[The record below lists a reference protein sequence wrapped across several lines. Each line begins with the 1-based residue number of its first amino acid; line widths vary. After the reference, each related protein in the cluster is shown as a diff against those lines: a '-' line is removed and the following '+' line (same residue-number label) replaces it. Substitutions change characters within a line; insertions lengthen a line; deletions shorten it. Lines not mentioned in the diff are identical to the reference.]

1 MRIAISAESQIDI
14 PQSLL
19 DQRDIHIVHFQIEQ
33 GGVSYPDNE
42 KTLEELFEYTRKT
55 GNYCH
60 TAAVNVL
67 TLEEHF
73 NKLLEEYDEVVHIAI
88 SSAMSSGLQNAF
100 TAAAGNPKIHLI
112 DSLNASGGTA
122 IYVLYAADLRDA
134 GYSAAEIEEKL
145 LERRG
150 KIECSF
156 QIDTLEFLYRGGRCN
171 KLAMLGANLL
181 KIKPEIVCRQDG
193 KLTTGAKHRGP
204 QKKVVNE
211 YFDRVLSQPNIDKH
225 RAVMEYSTLDEKGL
239 ALFEECAKRA
249 KDFGFEEVIACQCAS
264 PISAYHAGPNIIG
277 IQFMIDGPHPIKK
290 KN

>member
-1 MRIAISAESQIDI
+1 MEIAISAESQIDI

-19 DQRDIHIVHFQIEQ
+19 DKRDVHIVHFQIEQ
-33 GGVSYPDNE
+33 GGASYPDNE

-55 GNYCH
+55 GNFCH
-60 TAAVNVL
+60 TAAVNIT
-67 TLEEHF
+67 TLEDHF
-73 NKLLEEYDEVVHIAI
+73 NRLLEEYDEIVHIAI
-88 SSAMSSGLQNAF
+88 SSAMSSGFQNAF
-100 TAAAGNPKIHLI
+100 TAADGNPRIHLI

-134 GYSAAEIEEKL
+134 GYSASEIEAKL

-171 KLAMLGANLL
+171 KVAMLGANLL
-181 KIKPEIVCRQDG
+181 KIKPEIVCREDG
-193 KLTTGAKHRGP
+193 KLTTGVKHRGP
-204 QKKVVNE
+204 QRKVVNE
-211 YFDRVLSQPNIDKH
+211 YLDRVLSQPNIDYH

-239 ALFEECAKRA
+239 ELFKECVERVKNA
-249 KDFGFEEVIACQCAS
+249 GFEEVISCQCAS

-277 IQFMIDGPHPIKK
+277 VQFMIDGPHPIVK
-290 KN
+290 

>member
-1 MRIAISAESQIDI
+1 MKIAISAESQIDI
-14 PQSLL
+14 PKSIL
-19 DQRDIHIVHFQIEQ
+19 DQRDIHIVNFQIEQ
-33 GGVSYPDNE
+33 GGVSFPDNE

-55 GNYCH
+55 GNFCH
-60 TAAVNVL
+60 TAAVNIL

-73 NKLLEEYDEVVHIAI
+73 AKLLEEYDEIIHITI
-88 SSAMSSGLQNAF
+88 SSAMSSGFPNAF
-100 TAAAGNPKIHLI
+100 AAAAGNPRIHLI

-134 GYSAAEIEEKL
+134 GYDVKEIEAKV

-181 KIKPEIVCRQDG
+181 KIKPEIVCREDG

-211 YFDRVLSQPNIDKH
+211 YFDRILNQPNIDKH

-239 ALFEECAKRA
+239 ALFEECIKRVKA
-249 KDFGFEEVIACQCAS
+249 AGFEEVIACQCAS

-277 IQFMIDGPHPIKK
+277 AQFMIDGPHPIEK